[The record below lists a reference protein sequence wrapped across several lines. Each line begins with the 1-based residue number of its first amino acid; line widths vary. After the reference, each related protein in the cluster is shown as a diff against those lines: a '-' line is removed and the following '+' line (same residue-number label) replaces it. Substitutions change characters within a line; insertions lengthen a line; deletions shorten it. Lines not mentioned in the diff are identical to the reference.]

1 MNLPFLLDLFHLGFL
16 QRAFLAG
23 AVVAVVC
30 PAVGLFLVVRRLSL
44 LGECLAHVALA
55 GAALGLAAG
64 LNAYLTATAA
74 SVVAA
79 AALEYLR
86 RAYARHADLALAV
99 TVAAGLGLTAVLAG
113 RGAINLAVVMGYLFG
128 SLVAITPQ
136 ELALVL
142 YIGGGL
148 ILALA
153 FLYRDL
159 FYLALDEQGAK
170 VAGIPVGPLSLFSL
184 VLAGVAVSLTMRL
197 IGALLLASLM
207 TLPVAGALA
216 LARSFRQALFLSVAL
231 AELATLS
238 GLTLAYYFN
247 TAPGGTVVL
256 DAVALLA
263 LILALKAW
271 KERYRTRKGDA
282 QHWTGH

>member
-1 MNLPFLLDLFHLGFL
+1 MNLQLFLDLFHLGFL

-23 AVVAVVC
+23 AVVAVIC
-30 PAVGLFLVVRRLSL
+30 PVVGLFLVVRRLSL
-44 LGECLAHVALA
+44 LGDCLAHVSLA
-55 GAALGLAAG
+55 GAALGLAVGA
-64 LNAYLTATAA
+64 NANLTAMTS
-74 SVVAA
+74 SVIAA

-86 RAYARHADLALAV
+86 RAYVRHADLAVAV
-99 TVAAGLGLTAVLAG
+99 TMAAGLGLTAVLAG
-113 RGAINLAVVMGYLFG
+113 FGSINLGVVMGYLFG

-148 ILALA
+148 ILALL

-159 FYLALDEQGAK
+159 FYLALDEQGAR
-170 VAGIPVGPLSLFSL
+170 VAGIPVGLLSLFSL
-184 VLAGVAVSLTMRL
+184 VLAGVAVSITMRL
-197 IGALLLASLM
+197 VGALLLASLM

-216 LARSFRQALFLSVAL
+216 LAHSFRQAMFLSVAF
-231 AELATLS
+231 AEVATLS

-256 DAVALLA
+256 NSVGLLV
-263 LILALKAW
+263 LVFWLKALTH
-271 KERYRTRKGDA
+271 RYQIKKGESK
-282 QHWTGH
+282 QWTGQ